1 MKANN
6 IFSNLIDFKDETFET
21 LLESKNLKI
30 ERIVSDAHVSP
41 KDFWYD
47 QEEDEWVIVLQ
58 GGAVVGFDNKE
69 SANLGVGDYL
79 HIKTHQKHRVEW
91 TSEKEKT
98 VWLAIH
104 IKIL

>member
-1 MKANN
+1 MN

-21 LLESKNLKI
+21 LLESENVKI

-47 QEEDEWVIVLQ
+47 QEDDEWVIVLQ
-58 GGAVVGFDNKE
+58 GSAVIGFDNQE
-69 SANLGVGDYL
+69 SVSLGVGDYL
-79 HIKTHQKHRVEW
+79 HIKAHQKHMVEW

-98 VWLAIH
+98 VWLAVH
-104 IKIL
+104 LKTL